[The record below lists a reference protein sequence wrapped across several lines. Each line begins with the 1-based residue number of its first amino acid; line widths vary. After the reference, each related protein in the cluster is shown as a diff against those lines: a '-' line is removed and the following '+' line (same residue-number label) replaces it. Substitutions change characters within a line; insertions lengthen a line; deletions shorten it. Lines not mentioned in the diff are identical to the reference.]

1 MTSSSLNQELPESYF
16 PQECSLEYLAIIVPG
31 VSFDKVIEYL
41 RSSFSLTLENREQ
54 RNPIIASGNDFSIRL
69 KLIPSSSSSS
79 EESALV
85 KVITEVEYDLQ
96 NAKELLEERT
106 IGNIFTDLIVMHDSV
121 GERRTQEAYKLLNE
135 LENTLR
141 KVVVVRA
148 VSLSGKNWW
157 DDRVKKCL
165 RSQTSGNRR
174 INEIEDTDI
183 TRRGDQVFHE
193 IFYVDLL
200 ALKKTIE
207 DPSNWRDGFVEDLK
221 VIRNLERLEFLNKLR
236 RKIAHNRFLSQTN
249 FDELRQIHG
258 HLMHLCRR
266 SLGEL

>member
-1 MTSSSLNQELPESYF
+1 MNSSSLNQGLSESSF
-16 PQECSLEYLAIIVPG
+16 TQECSLEYLAIIVPN
-31 VSFDKVIEYL
+31 VSFDEVVEYL
-41 RSSFSLTLENREQ
+41 CDFFSLTLEQREQ
-54 RNPIIASGNDFSIRL
+54 KYIIASGNDFSIRL
-69 KLIPSSSSSS
+69 KLISSSASSN

-85 KVITEVEYDLQ
+85 KVITEIEYDLQ

-106 IGNIFTDLIVMHDSV
+106 IGNLFTDLIVMHDSV

-141 KVVVVRA
+141 KVVAVRA
-148 VSLSGKNWW
+148 VSLSGKKWW
-157 DDRVKKCL
+157 EDRVKNCL
-165 RSQTSGNRR
+165 GSQTSGDRR
-174 INEIEDTDI
+174 TKEIRDTDI
-183 TRRGDQVFHE
+183 TRRGDQIFHE

-207 DPSNWRDGFVEDLK
+207 NPDNWRDGFVEDLK

>member
-1 MTSSSLNQELPESYF
+1 MNSSSLDQELSESYF
-16 PQECSLEYLAIIVPG
+16 AQECSLEYLAIISSSVN
-31 VSFDKVIEYL
+31 FDKVIEYL
-41 RSSFSLTLENREQ
+41 CDSFSLTLEQKEQ
-54 RNPIIASGNDFSIRL
+54 KHIIASGNDFSIRL
-69 KLIPSSSSSS
+69 KLIPSSLSSN

-141 KVVVVRA
+141 KVVAVRA

-157 DDRVKKCL
+157 EDRVKKCL
-165 RSQTSGNRR
+165 GSQASGTRR
-174 INEIEDTDI
+174 TDEIQDADI
-183 TRRGDQVFHE
+183 TRRGDQLFHE
-193 IFYVDLL
+193 IFYVDLS

-207 DPSNWRDGFVEDLK
+207 DPNNWKDGFVEDLK

-258 HLMHLCRR
+258 HLMRLCRR